1 MLLVGVGGEEGRMKG
16 GGIGEGM
23 GMGCFASLG
32 FAKGMEGGR
41 EGGREGRAGLFFFA
55 VWMEAWS
62 IELSIGV

>member
-1 MLLVGVGGEEGRMKG
+1 MKG

-23 GMGCFASLG
+23 GMGCFASLRL
-32 FAKGMEGGR
+32 ALRKGWR

>member
-23 GMGCFASLG
+23 GMGCFASLRL
-32 FAKGMEGGR
+32 ALRKGWR

>member
-23 GMGCFASLG
+23 GMGCFALLG

-41 EGGREGRAGLFFFA
+41 EGGKEGRVYFSCCLDGS
-55 VWMEAWS
+55 MEY
-62 IELSIGV
+62 

>member
-41 EGGREGRAGLFFFA
+41 EGRKGGFVFLCCLDGSVEY
-55 VWMEAWS
+55 
-62 IELSIGV
+62 